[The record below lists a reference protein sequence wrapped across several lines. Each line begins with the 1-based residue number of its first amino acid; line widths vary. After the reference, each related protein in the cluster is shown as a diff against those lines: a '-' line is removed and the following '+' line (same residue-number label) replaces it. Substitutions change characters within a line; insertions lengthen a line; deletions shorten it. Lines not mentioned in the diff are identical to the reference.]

1 MEFRSL
7 RESELDAWAE
17 HCGSVFS
24 GEGHG
29 VDQSYF
35 LRHYFDDPWRDIN
48 GIFVADDNG
57 RIASTVR
64 VFRRKV
70 WLFGCEVG
78 MGGIG
83 EVSTKSEYRGQ
94 GLAGALLKMA
104 AQWMAAEGMPVSLL
118 FSSNFDF
125 YRKYGWE
132 CISKPVR
139 SYARASGLPCEGRAM
154 EPGDITA
161 LAAVDAAAV
170 RTNWAVVREDQAYWQ
185 TWMKAAIGKCVVATQ
200 GGRIVAWMAYSL
212 HGEDWAVEE
221 FKALPGYE
229 DRFDALCALAAAAE
243 GRGGQPFWAPA
254 WLPTNLTAAGE
265 TVHMYSMVRLN
276 TPFEAGA
283 CALETTRQLIEAS
296 AECRDSGLDHF

>member
-7 RESELDAWAE
+7 REGELDAWAE
-17 HCGSVFS
+17 HCVDVFS
-24 GEGHG
+24 EEGHG
-29 VDQSYF
+29 VDKSYF
-35 LRHYFDDPWRDIN
+35 LRHYNDDPWRDSN

-64 VFRRKV
+64 VFRRRV
-70 WLFGCEVG
+70 WLFGHEAG

-94 GLAGALLKMA
+94 GLAGTLLKMA

-118 FSSNFDF
+118 FTSHFDF
-125 YRKYGWE
+125 YRKFGWE
-132 CISKPVR
+132 CIPKPVR
-139 SYARASGLPCEGRAM
+139 SYAGASGLPCEGRAM
-154 EPGDITA
+154 EPGDMKV
-161 LAAVDAAAV
+161 LAAVDAAAA
-170 RTNWAVVREDQAYWQ
+170 RTNWAVVRTDAAYWE

-243 GRGGQPFWAPA
+243 GRSGQLFHAPA
-254 WLPTNLTAAGE
+254 WLPSDSMPTGE

-276 TPFEAGA
+276 TSFEAGGRRI
-283 CALETTRQLIEAS
+283 ETTQQLIEATG
-296 AECRDSGLDHF
+296 ECRDSGLDHF